1 LISLWN
7 KYSRLH
13 ENYFRSKIEKAPN
26 HPSLPFKEKEKGGEG
41 GSMFGGEW
49 KIPCLVDHGM

>member
-1 LISLWN
+1 LWN

-41 GSMFGGEW
+41 GSMLGGEW